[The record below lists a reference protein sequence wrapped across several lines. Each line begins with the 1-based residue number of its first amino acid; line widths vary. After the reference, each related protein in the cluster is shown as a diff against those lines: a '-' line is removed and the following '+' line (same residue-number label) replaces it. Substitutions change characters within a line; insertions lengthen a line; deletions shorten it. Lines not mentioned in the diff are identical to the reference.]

1 MLFYR
6 NSINL
11 QAQGAILKNEERLI
25 TDAVN
30 LRLQFVLGL
39 NSISDS
45 PEETLSKKL
54 ETFFAS
60 GTLSSIDFYLIVTG
74 QYPSYSELKEL
85 NFKLQAS
92 QLSDVFNHLVDELI
106 KSKFRKKVCL
116 KTRLVRPVYN
126 ELIDVTQTH
135 NFPHVTGIQRV
146 VRKTVDCATNVSL
159 LVFDHRY
166 RSFTEISHALFVA
179 HTAKAVPESST
190 LQQKVVF
197 EQKVM
202 NFLYRCLPKLEK
214 SNYGLLI
221 KKLSLPFAR
230 TIKSALSKRI
240 MLINRNENAGDGE
253 IFKNIYISGARLTIV
268 DLPSTETLDIY
279 QALFE
284 SKILQTQVVVFDFI
298 PIFHTWAVNGSG
310 FASQFNKYL
319 RIVLFADRLICIS
332 SLVAE
337 QATLL
342 VSAFKLERVG
352 WNSHHQQV
360 DFHNLPS
367 GLECDNQFKSL
378 KRVPGRIL
386 IVGSIEP
393 RKNYMQIF
401 HALQILHEKGFNFEA
416 ILAGNAG
423 WENEPILKKL
433 HELRKSGARIERKNN
448 VGDVELKTL
457 LATSW
462 LGIFLSEAEG
472 FGLPLVEFRKFGLRS
487 LYSSIRPLIDLSK
500 DFPEDAVEIGDASG
514 LAEKIA
520 ERLSSSSI
528 VDNSLSENSGQWSE
542 WSNFLFLKPFRPAE
556 E

>member
-1 MLFYR
+1 
-6 NSINL
+6 
-11 QAQGAILKNEERLI
+11 
-25 TDAVN
+25 
-30 LRLQFVLGL
+30 
-39 NSISDS
+39 
-45 PEETLSKKL
+45 
-54 ETFFAS
+54 
-60 GTLSSIDFYLIVTG
+60 
-74 QYPSYSELKEL
+74 
-85 NFKLQAS
+85 
-92 QLSDVFNHLVDELI
+92 
-106 KSKFRKKVCL
+106 
-116 KTRLVRPVYN
+116 
-126 ELIDVTQTH
+126 
-135 NFPHVTGIQRV
+135 
-146 VRKTVDCATNVSL
+146 
-159 LVFDHRY
+159 
-166 RSFTEISHALFVA
+166 
-179 HTAKAVPESST
+179 
-190 LQQKVVF
+190 
-197 EQKVM
+197 
-202 NFLYRCLPKLEK
+202 
-214 SNYGLLI
+214 
-221 KKLSLPFAR
+221 
-230 TIKSALSKRI
+230 
-240 MLINRNENAGDGE
+240 
-253 IFKNIYISGARLTIV
+253 
-268 DLPSTETLDIY
+268 
-279 QALFE
+279 
-284 SKILQTQVVVFDFI
+284 
-298 PIFHTWAVNGSG
+298 
-310 FASQFNKYL
+310 
-319 RIVLFADRLICIS
+319 VLFADRLICIS

-472 FGLPLVEFRKFGLRS
+472 FGLPLAEFRKFGLRS